1 MSPENWTHVTGF
13 VLLGFPRSHIL
24 QFLLFLALMAAY
36 AVTATG
42 NLLIIGLSW
51 TDRHL
56 HTQMYFFLRH
66 LSFLELL
73 LVSVVVP
80 KMLVV
85 ILTGDHS
92 ISFATCIIQSYFYF
106 LLGTTDFFLLAVM
119 SLDRYLAICQP
130 LYYETLMNGRVC
142 SQLVL
147 ASWLAGFLWVLCPT
161 ILVANLPFCGP
172 NGIDHFF
179 CDSWPLLRL
188 SCGDTRLLELV
199 AFVLSTS
206 VLLGSLALTSVS
218 YACILATVFRAPTP
232 AERKK
237 AFSTCASHLTVV
249 IIVYGSSIFLYIR
262 MSEAQSTLLHKGASV
277 LSCIITP
284 LLNPFIFSLRNDKV
298 KQALRDALMWH
309 RTMASRTIR
318 VTSKRKYWIKRLK
331 MYAICKNV
339 FEVQISPTT
348 PCTFLRQL
356 KTSLQN
362 DAS

>member
-1 MSPENWTHVTGF
+1 MSLENWTQVTEF

-24 QFLLFLALMAAY
+24 QSLLFLGLMVTY
-36 AVTATG
+36 IVTASG

-51 TDRHL
+51 VSRRL
-56 HTQMYFFLRH
+56 HTQMYFFLRN

-80 KMLVV
+80 KMLVI

-92 ISFATCIIQSYFYF
+92 ISFASCILQSYLYF

-119 SLDRYLAICQP
+119 SLDRYLAICCP
-130 LYYETLMNGRVC
+130 LHYETLMSGRVC

-161 ILVANLPFCGP
+161 ILMASLPFCGP
-172 NGIDHFF
+172 HGIDHFF

-199 AFVLSTS
+199 AFVLSTA
-206 VLLGSLALTSVS
+206 VLLGSLAVTLVS
-218 YACILATVFRAPTP
+218 YACILATVFRAPTA

-237 AFSTCASHLTVV
+237 AFSTCVSHLTVV
-249 IIVYGSSIFLYIR
+249 VIVYGSSIFLYIR
-262 MSEAQSTLLHKGASV
+262 VSEAQSSLLNKGASV

-298 KQALRDALMWH
+298 KQALRDAL
-309 RTMASRTIR
+309 SLPP
-318 VTSKRKYWIKRLK
+318 RLSITNK
-331 MYAICKNV
+331 IN
-339 FEVQISPTT
+339 
-348 PCTFLRQL
+348 
-356 KTSLQN
+356 QN
-362 DAS
+362 LYTEN